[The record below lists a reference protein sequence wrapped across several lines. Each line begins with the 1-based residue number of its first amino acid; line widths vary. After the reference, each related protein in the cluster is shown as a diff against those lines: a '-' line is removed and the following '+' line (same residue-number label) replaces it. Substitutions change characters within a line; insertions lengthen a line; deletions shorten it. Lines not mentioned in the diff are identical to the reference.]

1 MTLADVARLSG
12 VSRATASRAMNGRSG
27 VRDDVRERVTR
38 IADHLDFRPNRAAR
52 ILASGR
58 SSVVGLVLPST
69 ELRVDPYGAAMTHAV
84 ARATAKRDLGL
95 MLYLATD
102 APGAG
107 VRHILRDGLIDGLLI
122 SSVAIGAP
130 WVDELLGAPLPT
142 ELIGTHPTRDDIAS
156 VDVEN
161 LESSAAAVAHL
172 FDRGCSRVGIIT
184 GPLDRADAVDRLN
197 GYRAAH
203 HRAGRTID
211 EELIAHGAFTRVSGA
226 DAATQLFEHGV
237 DGIFACNDEMAIG
250 AMWAS
255 ARMGVKIP
263 DDVAI
268 VGFDGTALDEHIE
281 PTLTT
286 VVQPFDAIALA
297 AVDGLL
303 NQVEGRSAPSR
314 ALITPELVEGGSSAR
329 RHAVHR

>member
-1 MTLADVARLSG
+1 
-12 VSRATASRAMNGRSG
+12 
-27 VRDDVRERVTR
+27 
-38 IADHLDFRPNRAAR
+38 
-52 ILASGR
+52 
-58 SSVVGLVLPST
+58 
-69 ELRVDPYGAAMTHAV
+69 
-84 ARATAKRDLGL
+84 
-95 MLYLATD
+95 MLYLAAD

-122 SSVAIGAP
+122 SSVAAGAP
-130 WVDELLGAPLPT
+130 WVEELLAAQLAT
-142 ELIGTHPTRDDIAS
+142 VLIGTHPTRDDISS

-161 LESSAAAVAHL
+161 LESSAAAVTHL

-203 HRAGRTID
+203 DRTGRIVD
-211 EELIAHGAFTRVSGA
+211 EQLIVKGAFTRASGG
-226 DAATQLFEHGV
+226 DGAAQLFERGV

-255 ARMGVKIP
+255 ARVGVRIP
-263 DDVAI
+263 DDVAL

-303 NQVEGRSAPSR
+303 EQVEGGSAPRR

-329 RHAVHR
+329 RHAEHR